1 MPEYASGN
9 AVRYVPA
16 PHCAIE
22 SIAMSAAISRKT
34 LLAYGSL
41 GFPIAVLGY
50 PMTLFLHPYYAG
62 ELGLGLAA
70 ISTVLLVS
78 RMVDFVTD
86 PLMGWISDRTR
97 SRLGRRKPYLLIG
110 LPVMMLGIWK
120 LFMPEPP
127 VDIWYMLLWNT
138 VVYLG
143 WTIVVLPYGAWGAEL
158 SENYITRA
166 SITATRQVY
175 TIAGLI
181 GASIVIWIYQ
191 EWLGRSDPGEVL
203 SGIASTLLVLLPVSI
218 GVLLLLVPERQV
230 ATPSRQRAWWRELS
244 SMLRI
249 GPFRRM
255 VYVAL
260 AIVIG
265 EASRHAVLV
274 FFMED
279 VLQAGD
285 RIGRTF
291 ILYYLMGVA
300 AIPLWQY
307 LARRYGKHR
316 SLAIAMTHSALMVLA
331 TAFLGAGDYN
341 TFLVFYVLKGA
352 SFGAFAYLPLAILAD
367 VVDVDTAVTRQKRA
381 GMYFAV
387 FGAIDKIGIAAGMFI
402 ALQVLNLTGY
412 DPQVDPNAAGLWMI
426 RLEYAVIPTF
436 FFLLASFLVWNY
448 PLTSERHARL
458 LAALERR
465 EARLAHLRPSRG
477 DGWG

>member
-1 MPEYASGN
+1 M
-9 AVRYVPA
+9 
-16 PHCAIE
+16 
-22 SIAMSAAISRKT
+22 
-34 LLAYGSL
+34 LAYGSL

-70 ISTVLLVS
+70 ISTVLLIS
-78 RMVDFVTD
+78 RLADFVTD
-86 PLMGWISDRTR
+86 PLMGWISDHTRTR
-97 SRLGRRKPYLLIG
+97 FGRRRPYIALG

-127 VDIWYMLLWNT
+127 VDIWYMLIWNT

-143 WTIVVLPYGAWGAEL
+143 WTIMLLPYGAWGAEL
-158 SENYITRA
+158 TDDYMARA
-166 SITATRQVY
+166 RITATRQVY

-181 GASIVIWIYQ
+181 GASIVIWFYQ
-191 EWLGRSDPGEVL
+191 EMLDRSESGEVL
-203 SGIASTLLVLLPVSI
+203 SGIAWTLLIMLPIAVA
-218 GVLLLLVPERQV
+218 LLLTMVRERPVPTPPRRQ
-230 ATPSRQRAWWRELS
+230 AWWREIS
-244 SMLRI
+244 SMMKI

-279 VLQAGD
+279 VLQAGS

-300 AIPLWQY
+300 AIPLWQR

-316 SLAIAMTHSALMVLA
+316 SLAIAMTNSAVMVLA

-341 TFLVFYVLKGA
+341 IFLVFYVIKGA
-352 SFGAFAYLPLAILAD
+352 SFGAFAYLPLAMIAD
-367 VVDVDTAVTRQKRA
+367 VVDVDTAFTRQKRA
-381 GMYFAV
+381 GLFFAV
-387 FGAIDKIGIAAGMFI
+387 HGAIDKIGIAIGMFI
-402 ALQVLNLTGY
+402 ALQVLNLSGY
-412 DPQVDPNAAGLWMI
+412 DPQLPPNEAGLWMI

-436 FFLLASFLVWNY
+436 FFLLASYLVWNY
-448 PLTSERHARL
+448 PLTNERHTKL
-458 LAALERR
+458 VAALARR
-465 EARLAHLRPSRG
+465 EAREG
-477 DGWG
+477 

>member
-1 MPEYASGN
+1 M
-9 AVRYVPA
+9 
-16 PHCAIE
+16 
-22 SIAMSAAISRKT
+22 
-34 LLAYGSL
+34 LAYGSL
-41 GFPIAVLGY
+41 GFPIAVLSY
-50 PMTLFLHPYYAG
+50 PMTLFLHPHYAG

-78 RMVDFVTD
+78 RMTDFVTD

-97 SRLGRRKPYLLIG
+97 TGFGRRKPYLLIG
-110 LPVMMLGIWK
+110 LPVMMLGVWR

-127 VDIWYMLLWNT
+127 VDIWYMLLWNM

-143 WTIVVLPYGAWGAEL
+143 WTIVVLPYNAWGAEL
-158 SENYITRA
+158 SNNYMVRA
-166 SITATRQVY
+166 SVTATRQVY
-175 TIAGLI
+175 VIAGLI
-181 GASIVIWIYQ
+181 GASVVIWIYQ
-191 EWLGRSDPGEVL
+191 EWLDRADPGEVL
-203 SGIASTLLVLLPVSI
+203 TGIGWTILVMLPASVGL
-218 GVLLLLVPERQV
+218 LLLLVPEKAV
-230 ATPSRQRAWWRELS
+230 PTPARQRAWWRELS
-244 SMLRI
+244 SMLKI

-255 VYVAL
+255 AYVAL

-279 VLQAGD
+279 VLGAGD

-300 AIPLWQY
+300 TIPLWQH

-316 SLAIAMTHSALMVLA
+316 SLAIAMTNSALMVLA

-341 TFLVFYVLKGA
+341 TFLIFYVLKGA

-367 VVDVDTAVTRQKRA
+367 IVDVDTAVTRQKRA
-381 GMYFAV
+381 GLYFAV

-412 DPQVDPNAAGLWMI
+412 NPQLEPSAAGLWMI

-448 PLTSERHARL
+448 PLTSDRHARL

-465 EARLAHLRPSRG
+465 ETRAAVQMASTMASARNAHG
-477 DGWG
+477 AG

>member
-1 MPEYASGN
+1 M
-9 AVRYVPA
+9 
-16 PHCAIE
+16 
-22 SIAMSAAISRKT
+22 
-34 LLAYGSL
+34 LAYGSL
-41 GFPIAVLGY
+41 GFPIAVLSY
-50 PMTLFLHPYYAG
+50 PMTLFLHPHYAG

-78 RMVDFVTD
+78 RMTDFVTD

-97 SRLGRRKPYLLIG
+97 TGFGRRKPYLLIG
-110 LPVMMLGIWK
+110 LPVMMLGVWR

-127 VDIWYMLLWNT
+127 VDIWYMLLWNM

-143 WTIVVLPYGAWGAEL
+143 WTIVVLPYNAWGAEL
-158 SENYITRA
+158 SNNYMVRG
-166 SITATRQVY
+166 SVTATRQVY
-175 TIAGLI
+175 VIAGLI
-181 GASIVIWIYQ
+181 GASVVIWIYQ
-191 EWLGRSDPGEVL
+191 EWLDRADPGEVL
-203 SGIASTLLVLLPVSI
+203 TGIGWTILVMLPASV
-218 GVLLLLVPERQV
+218 GLLLLMVPEKAV
-230 ATPSRQRAWWRELS
+230 PTPARQRAWWCELS
-244 SMLRI
+244 SMLKI

-255 VYVAL
+255 AYVAL

-279 VLQAGD
+279 VLEAGD

-291 ILYYLMGVA
+291 ILYYVMGVA
-300 AIPLWQY
+300 TIPLWQH

-316 SLAIAMTHSALMVLA
+316 SLAIAMTNSALMVLA

-341 TFLVFYVLKGA
+341 TFLIFYVLKGA

-381 GMYFAV
+381 GLYFAV

-412 DPQVDPNAAGLWMI
+412 NPQLEPSAAGLWMI

-448 PLTSERHARL
+448 PLTSDRHARL

-465 EARLAHLRPSRG
+465 ETRAAVQVGSMMASARNAHG
-477 DGWG
+477 AG

>member
-1 MPEYASGN
+1 MRAADQST
-9 AVRYVPA
+9 A
-16 PHCAIE
+16 PDDPPGRGID
-22 SIAMSAAISRKT
+22 RRT

-78 RMVDFVTD
+78 RLTDFVTD
-86 PLMGWISDRTR
+86 PLMGWISDHTRTR
-97 SRLGRRKPYLLIG
+97 FGRRRPYIALG
-110 LPVMMLGIWK
+110 LPVMMLGIYK

-127 VDIWYMLLWNT
+127 VDIWYMLIWNT

-143 WTIVVLPYGAWGAEL
+143 WTIMLLPYGAWGAEL
-158 SENYITRA
+158 SDDYMTRA
-166 SITATRQVY
+166 NITATRQIF
-175 TIAGLI
+175 TIGGLI
-181 GASIVIWIYQ
+181 GASVVIWFYQ
-191 EWLGRSDPGEVL
+191 EVLDRSGSGDVL
-203 SGIASTLLVLLPVSI
+203 SGIAWTLLIMLPIVVAILLT
-218 GVLLLLVPERQV
+218 LVPERPV
-230 ATPSRQRAWWRELS
+230 KTPPRRQAWWRELS
-244 SMLRI
+244 SMLKI

-260 AIVIG
+260 AIVVG

-279 VLQAGD
+279 VLEAGGK
-285 RIGRTF
+285 IGRTF

-300 AIPLWQY
+300 AIPLWQW

-316 SLAIAMTHSALMVLA
+316 SLAIAMTNSALMVLA

-341 TFLVFYVLKGA
+341 TFLVFYILKGA
-352 SFGAFAYLPLAILAD
+352 SFGAFAYLPLAMIAD

-381 GMYFAV
+381 GLFFAV
-387 FGAIDKIGIAAGMFI
+387 HGAIDKIGIAIGMFI

-412 DPQVDPNAAGLWMI
+412 DPQVAPNAAGLWMI

-436 FFLLASFLVWNY
+436 FFLLASYLVWNY
-448 PLTSERHARL
+448 PLTSERHTRL
-458 LAALERR
+458 VAALERR
-465 EARLAHLRPSRG
+465 EARAAAG
-477 DGWG
+477 

>member
-1 MPEYASGN
+1 
-9 AVRYVPA
+9 
-16 PHCAIE
+16 
-22 SIAMSAAISRKT
+22 MSATRISTTAGSVGKSGINRRT

-41 GFPIAVLGY
+41 GFPIAILGY

-70 ISTVLLVS
+70 ISTVLLIS
-78 RMVDFVTD
+78 RLTDFVTD
-86 PLMGWISDRTR
+86 PLMGWISDHTKTR
-97 SRLGRRKPYLLIG
+97 FGRRRPYILLG
-110 LPVMMLGIWK
+110 LPIMMLGVYK

-127 VDIWYMLLWNT
+127 VVIWYMLIWNT

-143 WTIVVLPYGAWGAEL
+143 WTIMLLPYGAWGAEL
-158 SENYITRA
+158 TDDYMARA
-166 SITATRQVY
+166 RITATRQVW

-181 GASIVIWIYQ
+181 SASVVIWFFQ
-191 EWLGRSDPGEVL
+191 EVLDQSGSGDVL
-203 SGIASTLLVLLPVSI
+203 SGIAWTLLIMFPLSVA
-218 GVLLLLVPERQV
+218 LLLALVPERPVV
-230 ATPSRQRAWWRELS
+230 AAQRRQAWWRDLT
-244 SMLRI
+244 SMMRI
-249 GPFRRM
+249 GPFRRL

-279 VLQAGD
+279 VLQAGS

-291 ILYYLMGVA
+291 VLYYLMGVA
-300 AIPLWQY
+300 AIPLWQW

-316 SLAIAMTHSALMVLA
+316 SLAIAMTNSALMVLA

-341 TFLVFYVLKGA
+341 VFLVFYVLKGA
-352 SFGAFAYLPLAILAD
+352 SFGAFAYLPLAMIAD

-381 GMYFAV
+381 GLFFAV
-387 FGAIDKIGIAAGMFI
+387 HGAIDKIGIAVGLFI

-412 DPQVDPNAAGLWMI
+412 DPQVAPNEAGLWII

-436 FFLLASFLVWNY
+436 FFLFASYLVWNY
-448 PLTSERHARL
+448 PLTNERHTRLIEALARR
-458 LAALERR
+458 ATR
-465 EARLAHLRPSRG
+465 EAAHPPRSR
-477 DGWG
+477 

>member
-1 MPEYASGN
+1 
-9 AVRYVPA
+9 
-16 PHCAIE
+16 
-22 SIAMSAAISRKT
+22 MSAGIDRKT

-41 GFPIAVLGY
+41 GLPIAVLGY

-70 ISTVLLVS
+70 ISTVLLIS
-78 RMVDFVTD
+78 RLTDFITD

-97 SRLGRRKPYLLIG
+97 TRFGRRKPYLLIG

-127 VDIWYMLLWNT
+127 VGIGYMLLWNM

-143 WTIVVLPYGAWGAEL
+143 WTIVVLPYSAWGAEL
-158 SENYITRA
+158 SESYMVRA

-175 TIAGLI
+175 VIAGLI
-181 GASIVIWIYQ
+181 GASVVIWIYQ
-191 EWLGRSDPGEVL
+191 EWLDRTDSGEVL
-203 SGIASTLLVLLPVSI
+203 AGIAWTLLVLLPISV
-218 GVLLLLVPERQV
+218 GLLLLLVPERAV
-230 ATPSRQRAWWRELS
+230 PTPPRQRAWWRELS

-255 VYVAL
+255 VYVAF
-260 AIVIG
+260 AIVVG

-316 SLAIAMTHSALMVLA
+316 SLAIAMTLSALMVLA

-381 GMYFAV
+381 GLYFAV
-387 FGAIDKIGIAAGMFI
+387 FGAIDKIGIAVGLFI

-436 FFLLASFLVWNY
+436 FFLLASYLVWNY
-448 PLTSERHARL
+448 PLTNERHSRL

-465 EARLAHLRPSRG
+465 EARAVRAG
-477 DGWG
+477 YNAGQ

>member
-1 MPEYASGN
+1 
-9 AVRYVPA
+9 
-16 PHCAIE
+16 
-22 SIAMSAAISRKT
+22 MSAEISRKT
-34 LLAYGSL
+34 RLAYGGL

-50 PMTLFLHPYYAG
+50 PMTLFLHPHYAG

-78 RMVDFVTD
+78 RMADFVTD
-86 PLMGWISDRTR
+86 PLMGWISDHTR
-97 SRLGRRKPYLLIG
+97 SRFGRRKPYLVIG

-138 VVYLG
+138 VLYLG

-158 SENYITRA
+158 SENYIMRA

-175 TIAGLI
+175 TIAGLV
-181 GASIVIWIYQ
+181 GASVVIWLYQ
-191 EWLGRSDPGEVL
+191 EQLGRSDPGEVL
-203 SGIASTLLVLLPVSI
+203 TGIAWTLLVMLPVAV
-218 GVLLLLVPERQV
+218 GLLLVLVPEKEV
-230 ATPSRQRAWWRELS
+230 PAPPRQRAWWRELS

-291 ILYYLMGVA
+291 ILYYLMGIA
-300 AIPLWQY
+300 AIPLWQF

-331 TAFLGAGDYN
+331 TAFLGAGEYN
-341 TFLVFYVLKGA
+341 TFLVFYVLKGL

-381 GMYFAV
+381 GLYFAV
-387 FGAIDKIGIAAGMFI
+387 FGAIDKIGIAVGMFI

-412 DPQVDPNAAGLWMI
+412 DPQLEPNASGLWMI
-426 RLEYAVIPTF
+426 RLEYAVLPTF

-448 PLTSERHARL
+448 PLTSERHSRL

-465 EARLAHLRPSRG
+465 EARTAAG
-477 DGWG
+477 A

>member
-1 MPEYASGN
+1 
-9 AVRYVPA
+9 
-16 PHCAIE
+16 
-22 SIAMSAAISRKT
+22 MSAEISRKT
-34 LLAYGSL
+34 RLAYGGL

-50 PMTLFLHPYYAG
+50 PMTLFLHPHYAG

-78 RMVDFVTD
+78 RMADFVTD
-86 PLMGWISDRTR
+86 PLMGWISDHTR
-97 SRLGRRKPYLLIG
+97 SRFGRRKPYLVIG

-138 VVYLG
+138 VLYLG

-158 SENYITRA
+158 SENYIMRA

-175 TIAGLI
+175 TIAGLV
-181 GASIVIWIYQ
+181 GASVVIWLYQ
-191 EWLGRSDPGEVL
+191 ERLGRSDPGEVL
-203 SGIASTLLVLLPVSI
+203 TGIAWTLLVMLPVAV
-218 GVLLLLVPERQV
+218 GLLLVLVPEKDV
-230 ATPSRQRAWWRELS
+230 PAPPRQRAWWRELS

-291 ILYYLMGVA
+291 ILYYLMGIA
-300 AIPLWQY
+300 AIPLWQF

-331 TAFLGAGDYN
+331 TAFLGAGEYN
-341 TFLVFYVLKGA
+341 TFLVFYVLKGL

-381 GMYFAV
+381 GLYFAV
-387 FGAIDKIGIAAGMFI
+387 FGAIDKIGIALGMFI

-412 DPQVDPNAAGLWMI
+412 DPQLEPNAAGLWMI
-426 RLEYAVIPTF
+426 RLEYAVLPTF

-448 PLTSERHARL
+448 PLTRERHSRL

-465 EARLAHLRPSRG
+465 EARTAAG
-477 DGWG
+477 A